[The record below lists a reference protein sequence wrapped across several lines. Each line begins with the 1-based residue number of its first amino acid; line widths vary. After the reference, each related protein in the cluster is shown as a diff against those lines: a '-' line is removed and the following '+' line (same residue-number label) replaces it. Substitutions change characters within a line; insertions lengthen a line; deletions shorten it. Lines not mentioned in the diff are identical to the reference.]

1 MKSGKVLI
9 PFVDY
14 KTGKPYQINDE
25 FTGNKKRF
33 EELLKAGLIS
43 DGKEIEKPEEPT
55 DLEDTENQETN
66 EDKLNDGSEDDSE
79 DNENDA
85 DEKPEEPT
93 DNVDLENTEE

>member
-14 KTGKPYQINDE
+14 KNGKPYQVNDK
-25 FTGNKKRF
+25 FTCNKKRF

-43 DGKEIEKPEEPT
+43 DGKDIDEEST

-66 EDKLNDGSEDDSE
+66 EEID
-79 DNENDA
+79 
-85 DEKPEEPT
+85 
-93 DNVDLENTEE
+93 VDLEDTENEVDEESTDLEDTEE